1 MGLRAVL
8 YYFATTILAVI
19 LGIILVTAIHPG
31 VGGQDKVSAL
41 VSKLKEL
48 PKALL
53 SSSCLYPGGGT
64 RWVALHPHMCLHWA
78 GEMFVC
84 SCQPRNS
91 SIITRP

>member
-48 PKALL
+48 QKALL
-53 SSSCLYPGGGT
+53 SSSCLLSRWPDEVGGT
-64 RWVALHPHMCLHWA
+64 APPACVYTGLVRCLFA
-78 GEMFVC
+78 GVSQEIAA
-84 SCQPRNS
+84 S
-91 SIITRP
+91 

>member
-48 PKALL
+48 QKALL
-53 SSSCLYPGGGT
+53 SSSCLCPVAGRGGWHCT
-64 RWVALHPHMCLHWA
+64 PHMCLHWA

>member
-41 VSKLKEL
+41 VCK
-48 PKALL
+48 
-53 SSSCLYPGGGT
+53 
-64 RWVALHPHMCLHWA
+64 V
-78 GEMFVC
+78 
-84 SCQPRNS
+84 
-91 SIITRP
+91 

>member
-31 VGGQDKVSAL
+31 VGGQDKVAAL

-64 RWVALHPHMCLHWA
+64 RWVALHPPHVFTLGW
-78 GEMFVC
+78 
-84 SCQPRNS
+84 
-91 SIITRP
+91 